1 MEETISSCLHKCA
14 ARNTRNTV
22 LQTTVNSEALQAP
35 FTPVECINTDKD
47 TSLSSELSRELIRYI
62 FIKRIL
68 FSSGVAARLIF
79 SSISQPFRLGIFLG
93 FYFFVNRA
101 NCVFV
106 FFFLDISSDRMFCKR
121 KFISI
126 RCSFNSTKLSIHQ
139 QHVRIHTMN

>member
-68 FSSGVAARLIF
+68 FSSGIAARLIF

-101 NCVFV
+101 NCVF
-106 FFFLDISSDRMFCKR
+106 FFFRIFRKCFVKENSFQFVAHSIARNCPYIS
-121 KFISI
+121 
-126 RCSFNSTKLSIHQ
+126 NT
-139 QHVRIHTMN
+139 

>member
-101 NCVFV
+101 NCVF
-106 FFFLDISSDRMFCKR
+106 FFLRIFRECFVKENSFQFVAHSTVQNCPYIS
-121 KFISI
+121 
-126 RCSFNSTKLSIHQ
+126 NT
-139 QHVRIHTMN
+139 

>member
-101 NCVFV
+101 NCVF
-106 FFFLDISSDRMFCKR
+106 FFFRIFRECFVKENSFQFVAHSTVQNCPYIS
-121 KFISI
+121 
-126 RCSFNSTKLSIHQ
+126 NT
-139 QHVRIHTMN
+139 

>member
-101 NCVFV
+101 NCVF
-106 FFFLDISSDRMFCKR
+106 FFFFRIFRVTECFVKENSFQFVAHSTARNCPYIS
-121 KFISI
+121 
-126 RCSFNSTKLSIHQ
+126 NT
-139 QHVRIHTMN
+139 

>member
-35 FTPVECINTDKD
+35 FTSVECINTDKD

-68 FSSGVAARLIF
+68 FSSGIAARLIF

-101 NCVFV
+101 NCVF
-106 FFFLDISSDRMFCKR
+106 FFLGYFE
-121 KFISI
+121 
-126 RCSFNSTKLSIHQ
+126 NVL
-139 QHVRIHTMN
+139 

>member
-68 FSSGVAARLIF
+68 FSSGVAVRLIF

-106 FFFLDISSDRMFCKR
+106 FFFFLIFRVTECFVKENSFQFVAHSIARNCPYIS
-121 KFISI
+121 
-126 RCSFNSTKLSIHQ
+126 NT
-139 QHVRIHTMN
+139 

>member
-101 NCVFV
+101 NCVF
-106 FFFLDISSDRMFCKR
+106 FFFFRIFRVTECFVKENSFQFVAHSTARNCPSATR
-121 KFISI
+121 K
-126 RCSFNSTKLSIHQ
+126 NS
-139 QHVRIHTMN
+139 

>member
-106 FFFLDISSDRMFCKR
+106 FFFFGY
-121 KFISI
+121 FE
-126 RCSFNSTKLSIHQ
+126 
-139 QHVRIHTMN
+139 

>member
-101 NCVFV
+101 NCVF
-106 FFFLDISSDRMFCKR
+106 FFFFRIFRVTECFVKENSFQFVAYSTARNCPSATR
-121 KFISI
+121 K
-126 RCSFNSTKLSIHQ
+126 NS
-139 QHVRIHTMN
+139 